1 MASLIHPH
9 VPVYLA
15 GAVAALFGYAVG
27 YLAARARF
35 RSRR

>member
-15 GAVAALFGYAVG
+15 GGVVALFGYAVG
-27 YLAARARF
+27 YLAAWARF
-35 RSRR
+35 RPRR

>member
-15 GAVAALFGYAVG
+15 GGIAGLFGWAVG
-27 YLAARARF
+27 YFAAWRTY